1 MRMDG
6 VTTSPGLLPARKA
19 WTLASGADGFWMVHV
34 AWAIPGESH
43 WQPTWWSRVDADDLY
58 AVAADRRS
66 KFVPWR
72 KIRSVHIR
80 TKSPRTGESYIVV
93 RLRGVRVRKLEFRI
107 ADRDEV
113 EAFFEPIAES
123 IS

>member
-1 MRMDG
+1 MRMEG
-6 VTTSPGLLPARKA
+6 VTTSPGVLPARKVY
-19 WTLASGADGFWMVHV
+19 TLASGAEGFWLVHV
-34 AWAIPGESH
+34 SWAIPGESD

-66 KFVPWR
+66 RFVPWR
-72 KIRSVHIR
+72 KIRAVHIR
-80 TKSPRTGESYIVV
+80 TKTARTGESYIVV
-93 RLRGVRVRKLEFRI
+93 RLRGVRVRQLEFRT

-113 EAFFEPIAES
+113 ETFFEPAVGS